1 MSFVKEILFDTISLV
16 TILNPVAAA
25 AIMLSLVK
33 YSEIPEVSKKTTLTV
48 LIASIVTMF
57 LGGVIL
63 KLFGINIP
71 SIKAIGGVVLLIIA
85 LNMVQ
90 GKEIAPT
97 NATKDEHKAAEEKED
112 VSVIP
117 LGIPI
122 LFGPGVITTIIVL
135 SEKSK
140 TLLDKTILLA
150 AIVLSSIIVYITLRN
165 ASYISK
171 FLGVNGLKIV
181 TRLMGLIIGAIAFL
195 FLVGGIKALWTGV

>member
-16 TILNPVAAA
+16 TILNPIAAA

-33 YSEIPEVSKKTTLTV
+33 YSEIPQVSKKTTLTV

-85 LNMVQ
+85 LNMIQ

-97 NATKDEHKAAEEKED
+97 NSTKDEHEAAQEKED
-112 VSVIP
+112 IAVIP

-140 TLLDKTILLA
+140 TLLDKGVLLFS
-150 AIVLSSIIVYITLRN
+150 IILSSITVYITLIN

-195 FLVGGIKALWTGV
+195 FLVGGVKALWIGV

>member
-1 MSFVKEILFDTISLV
+1 
-16 TILNPVAAA
+16 
-25 AIMLSLVK
+25 
-33 YSEIPEVSKKTTLTV
+33 
-48 LIASIVTMF
+48 MF

-97 NATKDEHKAAEEKED
+97 NATKDEHDAAQTKED
-112 VSVIP
+112 VSIIP
-117 LGIPI
+117 VGIPI

-140 TLLDKTILLA
+140 TVLDKTILLA

-195 FLVGGIKALWTGV
+195 FLVGGIKALWIGG

>member
-1 MSFVKEILFDTISLV
+1 MFNEVVFDTVTLL

-33 YSEIPEVSKKTTLTV
+33 YSEIPSVSKKTSFAVFT
-48 LIASIVTMF
+48 ASVVTMF
-57 LGGVIL
+57 AGGMIL
-63 KLFGINIP
+63 KFFGINIP

-97 NATKDEHKAAEEKED
+97 NTTTDEHSAAELKD
-112 VSVIP
+112 DIAIIP
-117 LGIPI
+117 LAVPI

-135 SEKSK
+135 SEKHHSFNEK
-140 TLLDKTILLA
+140 LILL
-150 AIVLSSIIVYITLRN
+150 VSIMFASLFTYITLRN
-165 ASYISK
+165 GAVISK

-181 TRLMGLIIGAIAFL
+181 TRIMGLIIGAIAFL
-195 FLVGGIKALWTGV
+195 FLVGGIKALWYS

>member
-1 MSFVKEILFDTISLV
+1 MFKYILFDTISLI
-16 TILNPVAAA
+16 TILNPIAAA

-33 YSEIPEVSKKTTLTV
+33 YSEIPEVSKKTSLTV
-48 LIASIVTMF
+48 FIASIITMF
-57 LGGVIL
+57 TGGLIL

-85 LNMVQ
+85 LNMIQ
-90 GKEIAPT
+90 GKEVAPT
-97 NATKDEHKAAEEKED
+97 NATKEEHKAAEHKDD
-112 VSVIP
+112 VAIIP
-117 LGIPI
+117 LAIPI

-140 TLLDKTILLA
+140 TITEKISLLI
-150 AIVLSSIIVYITLRN
+150 AIVLSSLIVYVALRK
-165 ASYISK
+165 ADFISR

-195 FLVGGIKALWTGV
+195 FLVGGVKALWIAL

>member
-1 MSFVKEILFDTISLV
+1 MFKEILFDTISLV
-16 TILNPVAAA
+16 TILNPIAAA

-33 YSEIPEVSKKTTLTV
+33 YSDIPAVSKKTSLTV
-48 LIASIVTMF
+48 FISMVVTMF
-57 LGGVIL
+57 AGGWIL
-63 KLFGINIP
+63 KIFGINIP

-97 NATKDEHKAAEEKED
+97 NSTKDEHEAAEEKDD
-112 VSVIP
+112 VAVIP

-122 LFGPGVITTIIVL
+122 LFGPGVIATVIVL
-135 SEKSK
+135 AEKSH
-140 TLLDKTILLA
+140 TLIEKGILLA
-150 AIVLSSIIVYITLRN
+150 AIIISSLVVYLTLVN
-165 ASYISK
+165 AVYISK

-195 FLVGGIKALWTGV
+195 FLVGGVKALWMGM

>member
-1 MSFVKEILFDTISLV
+1 MHYIKEIFFDTISLV
-16 TILNPVAAA
+16 IILNPIAAA

-33 YSEIPEVSKKTTLTV
+33 YSDIPDISKKTSITV
-48 LIASIVTMF
+48 FVASVTTML
-57 LGGVIL
+57 LGALIL

-90 GKEIAPT
+90 GREISPT
-97 NATKDEHKAAEEKED
+97 NSTKEEDKAAQEKDD
-112 VSVIP
+112 VAIIP

-122 LFGPGVITTIIVL
+122 LFGPGVIATIIVL

-140 TLLDKTILLA
+140 TLIDKGILFS
-150 AIVLSSIIVYITLRN
+150 AIVLSTITVYITLRN

-171 FLGVNGLKIV
+171 LLGVNGLKIV

-195 FLVGGIKALWTGV
+195 FLIGGIKALWYGA

>member
-1 MSFVKEILFDTISLV
+1 VVFDTVTLL

-33 YSEIPEVSKKTTLTV
+33 YSEIPSVSKKTSFAVFT
-48 LIASIVTMF
+48 ASVVTMF
-57 LGGVIL
+57 AGGMIL
-63 KLFGINIP
+63 KFFGINIP

-97 NATKDEHKAAEEKED
+97 NTTTDEHSAAELKD
-112 VSVIP
+112 DIAIIP
-117 LGIPI
+117 LAVPI

-135 SEKSK
+135 SEKHHSFNEK
-140 TLLDKTILLA
+140 LILL
-150 AIVLSSIIVYITLRN
+150 VSIMFASLFTYITLRN
-165 ASYISK
+165 GAVISK

-181 TRLMGLIIGAIAFL
+181 TRIMGLIIGAIAFL
-195 FLVGGIKALWTGV
+195 FLVGGIKALWYS